1 MAYKKEELIYLARL
15 AEQCERYDE
24 MVQYAKQVAV
34 TEKKLQVEERNILS
48 VAYKNVVGMKRNSRR
63 LLTNAEE
70 KESKGSKPDAEANIA
85 RMRQYRDKIENE
97 LVAPCMDVIGLLDDV
112 LIPNADDSESQVF
125 YLKMKADYYRYL
137 CEFLTGEKKTEHS
150 DKALQAY
157 EAAQKVASE
166 GMKVTDPVR
175 LGLALNF
182 SVFYFEIRDEK
193 VKACEMAKK
202 SFNDAINQLE
212 EPDQDENYKDSTLIL
227 QPLKDNIS
235 LWTQDLPDE
244 DEQ

>member
-1 MAYKKEELIYLARL
+1 MGYKKDELIYLARL

-24 MVQYAKQVAV
+24 MVKYAKQVAT

-70 KESKGSKPDAEANIA
+70 KESKSTKPEAEANIA
-85 RMRQYRDKIENE
+85 RMRTYREKIEKE
-97 LVAPCMDVIGLLDDV
+97 LIDPCMDVINLLDEV
-112 LIPNADDSESQVF
+112 LIPNSNEDSESKVF
-125 YLKMKADYYRYL
+125 YLKMKGDYFRYL
-137 CEFLTGEKKTEHS
+137 CEFLKGDRKQEDS
-150 DKALQAY
+150 DRALAAY
-157 EAAQKVASE
+157 EEAQTVA
-166 GMKVTDPVR
+166 GKDMKVTDPVR

-182 SVFYFEIRDEK
+182 SVFYYEIRDEK

-202 SFNDAINQLE
+202 SFNDAINEME

-227 QPLKDNIS
+227 QLLKDNIS
-235 LWTQDLPDE
+235 LWTQDLGD
-244 DEQ
+244 

>member
-1 MAYKKEELIYLARL
+1 MGYKKDELIYLARL

-24 MVQYAKQVAV
+24 MVKYAKQVAT

-70 KESKGSKPDAEANIA
+70 KESKSTKPEAEANIA
-85 RMRQYRDKIENE
+85 RMRTYREKIEKE
-97 LVAPCMDVIGLLDDV
+97 LIDPCMDVINLLDEV
-112 LIPNADDSESQVF
+112 LIPNSNEDSESKVF
-125 YLKMKADYYRYL
+125 YLKMKGDYFRYL
-137 CEFLTGEKKTEHS
+137 CEFLKGDRKQEDS
-150 DKALQAY
+150 DRALAAY
-157 EAAQKVASE
+157 EEAQTVA
-166 GMKVTDPVR
+166 GKDLKVTDPVR

-182 SVFYFEIRDEK
+182 SVFYYEIRDEK

-202 SFNDAINQLE
+202 SFNDAINEME

-227 QPLKDNIS
+227 QLLKDNIS
-235 LWTQDLPDE
+235 LWTQDLGD
-244 DEQ
+244 